1 MDSFLNLDDF
11 KQTYDEWKKT
21 FTESELYKTKI
32 ENIYD
37 VYDYEF
43 EPQMPRNIF
52 TKKNITLLPFFFIDK
67 FITKDKD
74 PEQVIDIGCGVNF
87 YKQFY
92 PNVYGVD
99 PHDYGPNTRDSNLD
113 SDWYQRHY
121 NKCKKIISTNALHF
135 IDVKYLKHRI
145 DQFKKLLTPDGVG
158 YMSLNY
164 ARIEG
169 DKNVDKINEIL
180 GQNNFVFVLNFSQ
193 HKSECAL
200 DGNIHLIVEGEN
212 E

>member
-1 MDSFLNLDDF
+1 M
-11 KQTYDEWKKT
+11 
-21 FTESELYKTKI
+21 
-32 ENIYD
+32 
-37 VYDYEF
+37 
-43 EPQMPRNIF
+43 
-52 TKKNITLLPFFFIDK
+52 
-67 FITKDKD
+67 
-74 PEQVIDIGCGVNF
+74 
-87 YKQFY
+87 
-92 PNVYGVD
+92 
-99 PHDYGPNTRDSNLD
+99 
-113 SDWYQRHY
+113 
-121 NKCKKIISTNALHF
+121 
-135 IDVKYLKHRI
+135 KYLKHRI

-180 GQNNFVFVLNFSQ
+180 GQNNFVFMLNFSQ